1 MRMGKW
7 KLQFPHTFRNSKITP
22 ANDGHAGKY
31 VMQKCDLELYDLEAD
46 TGESKNIADQH
57 PEIVSKMQAL
67 ASEKRREL
75 GDRLQ
80 KIKGTD
86 NREPGFAEIANWA
99 KPKPT
104 KR

>member
-1 MRMGKW
+1 MPESMSCK
-7 KLQFPHTFRNSKITP
+7 
-22 ANDGHAGKY
+22 
-31 VMQKCDLELYDLEAD
+31 KCDLELYDLEAD
-46 TGESKNIADQH
+46 IEESKNIADQH

-86 NREPGFAEIANWA
+86 NREPGFAKIASWA
-99 KPKPT
+99 KPKST

>member
-1 MRMGKW
+1 MGKW

-31 VMQKCDLELYDLEAD
+31 VMQKCGLELYDLEAD
-46 TGESKNIADQH
+46 IGESKNIAAQH

-67 ASEKRREL
+67 AIEKRSEL

-80 KIKGTD
+80 KIKGTK
-86 NREPGFAEIANWA
+86 NREPGIAKIANWA

-104 KR
+104 KE